1 MLTDAPYGLALS
13 AGVLAAV
20 NPCGFALLPAYVSL
34 LIAGDDPAVTPT
46 PGVALRRALTLTAA
60 MTAGFV
66 AVFGTFGLLTAPAAD
81 WLATRLPW
89 VTVAIG
95 MVLAGLG
102 LWLTSGR
109 ELPSPV
115 PKLSRAPVLRR
126 RAGSLVL
133 FGMSFAVASLGC
145 TIGPFLGVVVASFAT
160 GSVTQSAALFL
171 AYAAGMALVVGSI
184 AVAVAVAR
192 QGVVTW
198 MRRTASLLSRTAG
211 VLMLAAG
218 VYVAWYGWYEIRI
231 QADPTATDLVVDTA
245 AQIQRTLSAAVDHAG
260 PAGIAIIVAALSTTL
275 ALLALRRRRART
287 D

>member
-34 LIAGDDPAVTPT
+34 LVTGDDPADTPT
-46 PGVALRRALTLTAA
+46 PGMALRRALTLTAA

-66 AVFGTFGLLTAPAAD
+66 AVFGTFGLLAAPAAD
-81 WLATRLPW
+81 WLANRLPW

-95 MVLAGLG
+95 ILLAGLG
-102 LWLTSGR
+102 GWLAAGR

-115 PKLSRAPVLRR
+115 PKLSRAPKLSRGV
-126 RAGSLVL
+126 GSLLL

-160 GSVTQSAALFL
+160 GSVAQGVGLFV
-171 AYAAGMALVVGSI
+171 AYAAGMALVVGAI

-192 QGVVTW
+192 QSVVTW
-198 MRRTASLLSRTAG
+198 MRRTASVLSRTAG
-211 VLMLAAG
+211 ALMFIAG
-218 VYVAWYGWYEIRI
+218 IYVAWYGWYEIRI
-231 QADPTATDLVVDTA
+231 QADPTTTDLVVDTA
-245 AQIQRTLSAAVDHAG
+245 GQIQRTLAAALDRAG
-260 PAGIAIIVAALSTTL
+260 PAGIAIATAVLCAVIAA
-275 ALLALRRRRART
+275 LALRRRRARSG
-287 D
+287 

>member
-34 LIAGDDPAVTPT
+34 LITGDDPADTPP

-66 AVFGTFGLLTAPAAD
+66 AVFGTFGLLAAPAAD

-95 MVLAGLG
+95 ILLAGLG
-102 LWLTSGR
+102 GWLAAGR

-115 PKLSRAPVLRR
+115 PKLRRAPALSRR
-126 RAGSLVL
+126 VGSLVL

-145 TIGPFLGVVVASFAT
+145 TIGPFLGVVVASFAA
-160 GSVTQSAALFL
+160 GSAVQGVGLFVV
-171 AYAAGMALVVGSI
+171 YAAGMALVVGAI

-192 QGVVTW
+192 QSVVTW
-198 MRRTASLLSRTAG
+198 MRRAASVLSRTAG
-211 VLMLAAG
+211 AVMLAAG
-218 VYVAWYGWYEIRI
+218 IYVAWYGWYEIRI
-231 QADPTATDLVVDTA
+231 QADPTTTDLVVDTA
-245 AQIQRTLSAAVDHAG
+245 GQIQRTLSATLDRAG
-260 PAGIAIIVAALSTTL
+260 PAGIAIAAAVLCGVI
-275 ALLALRRRRART
+275 AVLALRRRRART
-287 D
+287 G